1 MPQTNHL
8 DQFLFKRDCANESIF
23 SNFFF
28 LYNAENLKMITN
40 NMIDHSLSTKH
51 YLVLSLLLIV
61 IIIASID
68 PLEYAS
74 YGLHQIGTAIML
86 VFLFYCLKK
95 VGLSFGSFALYIGF
109 LLIHVLGAH
118 YLYSYVPYNEWILNT
133 FHFDLNQTMGWSR
146 NMYDRLVH
154 FAYGLLLYPFFLRLF
169 QVWLPEL
176 PAKVLFILVVQ
187 FVMASSLVY
196 EWIEW
201 LIAIGL
207 SPEEAENYNGQQGD
221 VWDAHKDM
229 WIATLGSIIT
239 GLILH
244 KKK

>member
-1 MPQTNHL
+1 
-8 DQFLFKRDCANESIF
+8 
-23 SNFFF
+23 
-28 LYNAENLKMITN
+28 MIYK
-40 NMIDHSLSTKH
+40 SLTSKH
-51 YLVLSLLLIV
+51 FWVLGLLLIAL
-61 IIIASID
+61 ILASID
-68 PLEYAS
+68 PLEYTA

-95 VGLSFGSFALYIGF
+95 VGLSFWSFALYIGF
-109 LLIHVLGAH
+109 LLIHILGAH
-118 YLYSYVPYNEWILNT
+118 YLYSYVPYNDWLIQLFN
-133 FHFDLNQTMGWSR
+133 FDLNQEMGWTR
-146 NMYDRLVH
+146 NMYDRWVH
-154 FAYGLLLYPFFLRLF
+154 FTYGLLLYPFFLRLF
-169 QVWLPEL
+169 QVWLPQL
-176 PAKVLFILVVQ
+176 SAKVLFILVVQ

-239 GLILH
+239 GFILL